1 MVSMLALSMLP
12 MFAGCTSQVEGVK
25 ALQPDIVPL
34 DNIDF
39 GDIVVDYSSQGAVRI
54 NNNGLG
60 DLEIDEITINGE
72 GAAAFTLGDVP
83 EKVDGKSIY
92 ELPVWFLPVDPL
104 TYSATL
110 TIHSNDEDDPA
121 LPVTLTGH
129 GIVAPTPDIECT
141 SLSMDFGT
149 VGAGSSNTQYLMC
162 TNVGDDILE
171 ITNEVQLGSGA
182 FSLVQDHTG
191 YLLHSGNS
199 ITLLVNYTP
208 ITGDGDNGTITLS
221 SNDPDEP
228 ETLITMVGNGGGTFE
243 YPVAVV
249 DCPTSAVPRQTVLVR
264 GGDSYD
270 PNGYEPL
277 TYMWTATGPYEEV
290 ETTLI
295 GTDLSVQLD
304 LAGEYRVALQVQ
316 NSIGLLSAPT
326 VCRIDAIPDEEFHVE
341 LVWTDVNDLDLHV
354 LNGAG
359 VLFDAVN
366 DCNYC
371 NVNPDWG
378 ALGSADDPTLDLDAR
393 SSPPGVEN
401 INIESPADDAY
412 SVKVH
417 YYEDSGAGDVTA
429 TVNVYLYGVLEGSY
443 SRVMS
448 RNKVW
453 DVAQIVWPEGYVVET
468 TGDLYTPD
476 VRYCE

>member
-1 MVSMLALSMLP
+1 MVSMLVLLA
-12 MFAGCTSQVEGVK
+12 ACTGEDPGLK

-34 DNIDF
+34 DVVDF
-39 GDIVVDYSSQGAVRI
+39 GEIVVDYSSEGAVRI

-60 DLEIDEITINGE
+60 ILEIDEITLSGD
-72 GAAAFTLGDVP
+72 GASMFTVGDVP
-83 EKVDGKSIY
+83 AEVANKSIY
-92 ELPVWFLPVDPL
+92 ELPVWFLPADPL
-104 TYSATL
+104 AYTATM
-110 TIHSNDEDDPA
+110 TIHSNDEDDPE
-121 LPVTLTGH
+121 LEVTLTGK
-129 GIVAPTPDIECT
+129 GVVAPTPDIDCS

-149 VGAGSSNTQYLMC
+149 VVPGTSNIQYITC
-162 TNVGDDILE
+162 TNIGDDVLE
-171 ITNEVQLGSGA
+171 ITNELQGGSGN
-182 FSLVQDHTG
+182 FIVPQDHTG
-191 YLLHSGNS
+191 YLVPSGQN

-208 ITGDGDNGTITLS
+208 LTAEGDNGTITLS

-228 ETLITMVGNGGGTFE
+228 EVLITLVGNGGGTFE

-249 DCPTSAVPRQTVLVR
+249 DCPTSAVPRQTVLV
-264 GGDSYD
+264 GGGESYD
-270 PNGYEPL
+270 PNGYDMPL
-277 TYMWTATGPYEEV
+277 TYLWTATGPYEEV
-290 ETTLI
+290 AITPI
-295 GTDLSVQLD
+295 GPDVSVQLD
-304 LAGEYRVALQVQ
+304 LAGEYRVALQVR
-316 NSIGLLSAPT
+316 NTIGLLSAPT
-326 VCRIDAIPDEEFHVE
+326 VCRIDAIPEEQLHVE
-341 LVWTDVNDLDLHV
+341 LVWKDVNDLDLHL

-359 VLFDAVN
+359 VLFDEVN

-378 ALGSADDPTLDLDAR
+378 TSGGADDPTLDLDAR

-401 INIESPADDAY
+401 INIETPADDTY

-429 TVNVYLYGVLEGSY
+429 TVNIYLYGVLADSY

-453 DVAQIVWPEGYVVET
+453 DVADIVWPDGFVLET
-468 TGDLYTPD
+468 TADLYTPD

>member
-1 MVSMLALSMLP
+1 MVSMITLALLSACNGDTA
-12 MFAGCTSQVEGVK
+12 FT
-25 ALQPDIVPL
+25 ALQPDLVPPEIV
-34 DNIDF
+34 DF
-39 GDIVVDYSSQGAVRI
+39 GEIVIDYSSEGAVRI
-54 NNNGLG
+54 NNNGQGILKI
-60 DLEIDEITINGE
+60 EEITINGE
-72 GAAAFTLGDVP
+72 GEAAFTLGDVP
-83 EKVDGKSIY
+83 DEVAGKSVY
-92 ELPVWFLPVDPL
+92 ELPVWFLPPDPL
-104 TYSATL
+104 TYTATL

-121 LPVTLTGH
+121 VAVTLTGN
-129 GIVAPTPDIECT
+129 GIVAPTPDIECE

-149 VGAGSSNTQYLMC
+149 VIPGTTNTKYLLC
-162 TNVGDDILE
+162 TNVGEDILE
-171 ITNEVQLGSGA
+171 ITNEVQDGSGA
-182 FSLVQDHTG
+182 FSVAQDHTG
-191 YLLHSGNS
+191 FLLPKNQN

-208 ITGDGDNGTITLS
+208 VTADGDNGTITLS

-228 ETLITMVGNGGGTFE
+228 DTLITLVGNGGGTYE
-243 YPVAVV
+243 YPVAVL
-249 DCPTSAVPRQTVLVR
+249 DCPTSAVPRETVLVR

-270 PNGYEPL
+270 PNGWEPL
-277 TYMWTATGPYEEV
+277 TYLWTATGPYEEV
-290 ETTLI
+290 ATTEI
-295 GTDLSVQLD
+295 GADLSVQLD
-304 LAGEYRVALQVQ
+304 LAGEYRIALQVE
-316 NSIGLLSAPT
+316 NKIGLLSSPT

-378 ALGSADDPTLDLDAR
+378 ALGGADDPTLDLDAR

-401 INIESPADDAY
+401 INIEAPADDTY

-429 TVNVYLYGVLEGSY
+429 TVNVYLYGLLEGSY

-453 DVAQIVWPEGYVVET
+453 DVAQIVWPEGYVVEDT
-468 TGDLYTPD
+468 ANLYTPD

>member
-1 MVSMLALSMLP
+1 MVSLIALL
-12 MFAGCTSQVEGVK
+12 AGCNGDTEVN
-25 ALQPDIVPL
+25 ALKPDLVPPEIV
-34 DNIDF
+34 DF
-39 GDIVVDYSSQGAVRI
+39 GQIVVDYSSEGAVRI

-60 DLEIDEITINGE
+60 ILEIDEITINTE
-72 GAAAFTLGDVP
+72 DVGASAFTLGDVP
-83 EKVDGKSIY
+83 DEVPGKSVY
-92 ELPVWFLPVDPL
+92 ELPVWFLPTDPI

-110 TIHSNDEDDPA
+110 TIHSNDADDPA
-121 LPVTLTGH
+121 LAVTLTGQ
-129 GIVAPTPDIECT
+129 GIVAPTPDIECS

-149 VGAGSSNTQYLMC
+149 VLPGSSNVLYLSC
-162 TNVGDDILE
+162 TNVGEDILE

-182 FSLVQDHTG
+182 FLLPQDHTG
-191 YLLHSGNS
+191 YLLPTGQS

-208 ITGDGDNGTITLS
+208 ITADGDNGTVTIS

-228 ETLITMVGNGGGTFE
+228 ETVITLVGNGGGTFE

-249 DCPTSAVPRQTVLVR
+249 DCPGSAVPRETVNVG
-264 GGDSYD
+264 GGDSFD

-277 TYMWTATGPYEEV
+277 TYIWTATGPYEEISL
-290 ETTLI
+290 TPF
-295 GTDLSVQLD
+295 GTDVSVQLD

-341 LVWTDVNDLDLHV
+341 LVWKDVNDLDLHV
-354 LNGAG
+354 LNGSG
-359 VLFDAVN
+359 VLFDDVN

-371 NVNPDWG
+371 NVNPNWG
-378 ALGSADDPTLDLDAR
+378 TLGTEDDPTLDLDAR

-401 INIESPADDAY
+401 INIETPADDTY

-429 TVNVYLYGVLEGSY
+429 TVNVYLYGVLEGSF

-468 TGDLYTPD
+468 TADLYTPE